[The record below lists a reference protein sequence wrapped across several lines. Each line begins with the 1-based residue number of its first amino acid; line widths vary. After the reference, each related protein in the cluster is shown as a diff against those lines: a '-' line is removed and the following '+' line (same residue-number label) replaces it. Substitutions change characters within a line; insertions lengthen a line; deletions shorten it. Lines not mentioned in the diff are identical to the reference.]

1 MGGSYEPLAAEAGI
15 CAYKRGN
22 DVLVAVAVDPAASF
36 EPGAGFVDALGA
48 DLGADVGVWLLERG

>member
-1 MGGSYEPLAAEAGI
+1 M
-15 CAYKRGN
+15 RGN

-48 DLGADVGVWLLERG
+48 DLGVWLLERG